1 MVPSCV
7 QVGPGTGIAPMLA
20 FLQAREQALSGGSTL
35 GPCMVFF
42 GCRAQNDFL
51 HSAQMQKWVDMG
63 VISDL
68 KIAFSRLPGQPKQYV
83 QDVIAQHRDAVW
95 HMLQLSD
102 CHYYVCG
109 DSNMA
114 EDVMDE
120 LKAAARDVGGLDHH
134 GAAQYFTKMKKERR
148 FQAGASCGI
157 IQCILVMCSLH

>member
-1 MVPSCV
+1 
-7 QVGPGTGIAPMLA
+7 
-20 FLQAREQALSGGSTL
+20 
-35 GPCMVFF
+35 
-42 GCRAQNDFL
+42 
-51 HSAQMQKWVDMG
+51 MQKWVDMG

-68 KIAFSRLPGQPKQYV
+68 KTAFSRLPGQPKKQYV

-95 HMLQLSD
+95 QMLSAD
-102 CHYYVCG
+102 TCHYYICG

-134 GAAQYFTKMKKERR
+134 GAVQYFHNMKKERR

-157 IQCILVMCSLH
+157 IQCILV